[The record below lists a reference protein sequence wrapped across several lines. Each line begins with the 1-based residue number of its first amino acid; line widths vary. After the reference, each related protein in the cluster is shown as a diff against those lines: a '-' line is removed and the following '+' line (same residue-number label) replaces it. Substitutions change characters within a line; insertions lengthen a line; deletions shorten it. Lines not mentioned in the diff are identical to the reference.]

1 MKLWQKIS
9 LIALVFVTL
18 AVQLTQF
25 YILDSHFRSAIA
37 REVNSAASAHSALA
51 ASLSNHAAY
60 ERLKANTLFLSTDQL
75 TDMLKDTIT
84 TDISTADAIEVKKGG
99 KTITAVGT
107 EVLDGAS
114 YDLASVKPN
123 DAITDGKTVIFDAGE
138 KTYLMVV
145 SIIKLEAMS
154 YELRTV
160 YDVTNV
166 YREYDAPDQTIGAA
180 AAGDYTVRMPEKGS
194 SELKT
199 LAHSI
204 NEMTASINEREE
216 KLRGIAESRK
226 RFADAMAHEMK
237 TPLTSI
243 LGFADILR
251 IKSVVTDE
259 QRRDFASAIVEEAK
273 RLRGLSAKLLTLAST
288 DNTPLDFADIP
299 AAQLFSDVHATMAP
313 VLGRRGIKLT
323 TLHKNAVLHIDRE
336 LFLSLLYNLID
347 NAAKASPDNSEIWLI
362 QSELDGHTVVSVI
375 DRGMGM
381 KPDTV
386 RRATEAFYME
396 DKARSRK
403 AGGAGLGLALCDDI
417 CRRHGARLEIRSTYQ
432 KGTTIIIHMN
442 VAPIPKNQGDELEA
456 LLQKRPPREK
466 TRDKAREKERQ
477 KRKKQRDT
485 RYKGGRTI

>member
-9 LIALVFVTL
+9 LIALVFVAL

-84 TDISTADAIEVKKGG
+84 TDISTADVIEVKKGG

-166 YREYDAPDQTIGAA
+166 YDEHDANLNNARMWGLCCGGGISVLLLISVLGFLRPLKRAVKTIGAA

-243 LGFADILR
+243 LG
-251 IKSVVTDE
+251 
-259 QRRDFASAIVEEAK
+259 
-273 RLRGLSAKLLTLAST
+273 
-288 DNTPLDFADIP
+288 FADIP

-442 VAPIPKNQGDELEA
+442 VAPIPKSQGDEPEA

-477 KRKKQRDT
+477 KRKKQRET

>member
-84 TDISTADAIEVKKGG
+84 TDISTADVIEVKKGG

-138 KTYLMVV
+138 KTYLMMV

-166 YREYDAPDQTIGAA
+166 YDEHDANLNNARMWGLCCGGGISVLLLISVLGFLRPLKRAVKTIGAA

-243 LGFADILR
+243 SGYAELIESGMAQGEQAKTFAAEIH
-251 IKSVVTDE
+251 KSAN
-259 QRRDFASAIVEEAK
+259 R
-273 RLRGLSAKLLTLAST
+273 LLTLINDIIRLSQMDAPMP
-288 DNTPLDFADIP
+288 DLKFEPVDLAQIAANTFEQLEMSARKADVTLQLDAKPAMVEADR
-299 AAQLFSDVHATMAP
+299 QMMD
-313 VLGRRGIKLT
+313 
-323 TLHKNAVLHIDRE
+323 E
-336 LFLSLLYNLID
+336 LLYNLCD
-347 NAAKASPDNSEIWLI
+347 NAIRYNVHGGSVKLEVRPIRDKVIVCVQDTGIGISPENQEHVFERFYRVDKSRSKA
-362 QSELDGHTVVSVI
+362 T
-375 DRGMGM
+375 
-381 KPDTV
+381 
-386 RRATEAFYME
+386 
-396 DKARSRK
+396 
-403 AGGAGLGLALCDDI
+403 GGTGLGLAI
-417 CRRHGARLEIRSTYQ
+417 VKHIAVKHNAQI
-432 KGTTIIIHMN
+432 
-442 VAPIPKNQGDELEA
+442 ELESE
-456 LLQKRPPREK
+456 LGRGTKISVIF
-466 TRDKAREKERQ
+466 ERCF
-477 KRKKQRDT
+477 
-485 RYKGGRTI
+485 KG

>member
-84 TDISTADAIEVKKGG
+84 TDISTADVIEVKKGG

-166 YREYDAPDQTIGAA
+166 YDEHDANLNNARMWGLCCGGGISVLLLISVLGFLRPLKRAVKTIGAA

-299 AAQLFSDVHATMAP
+299 VAQLFSDVHATMAP

-323 TLHKNAVLHIDRE
+323 TLHKNAVLH
-336 LFLSLLYNLID
+336 
-347 NAAKASPDNSEIWLI
+347 
-362 QSELDGHTVVSVI
+362 I

-477 KRKKQRDT
+477 KRKKQRET